1 MNTYALI
8 VILLTSN
15 NISSSSFVA
24 HTENKAVCDI
34 GLNTISTEL
43 TKSKTPYK
51 AFCIPTATNTK

>member
-8 VILLTSN
+8 VILTGTLNIQPSN
-15 NISSSSFVA
+15 LIINV
-24 HTENKAVCDI
+24 ENKPVCDI
-34 GLNTISTEL
+34 GLITISTEL